1 MMAFQF
7 LTPIIASVL
16 YVMVFQKAGF
26 KGAILAVCAG
36 PVVGAILTHLM
47 IGMMMSGGVGPGMM
61 ALPLISI
68 PFALAPLLVL
78 AFKSWPPV
86 SVAPTIRSEK

>member
-16 YVMVFQKAGF
+16 YVIVFQKAGF

-36 PVVGAILTHLM
+36 PVIGAVLTQMM
-47 IGMMMSGGVGPGMM
+47 IGMLMSGGYGPRMM
-61 ALPLISI
+61 LLPLISI

-86 SVAPTIRSEK
+86 TASTIRSEK